1 MKEYKGPKT
10 YNELLLWAIK
20 WRNGPKTERLGQAF
34 FNEFDFEF
42 KLSYNTTDPYHAMT
56 LLEEGLLEKYPEF
69 YQ

>member
-10 YNELLLWAIK
+10 YTDLLVWANK

-42 KLSYNTTDPYHAMT
+42 KLSYNIQDPYDAMVC
-56 LLEEGLLEKYPEF
+56 LEEGLLEKFPGF